1 MSARSHSVRWPPPPL
16 MRAPCHQHFI
26 AGFCQVTD
34 DVATL
39 STITVGAAIAGWCK
53 DQSVKLNTKKLRAN
67 STYTSGPPAPACAP
81 CRIPTACALNRP
93 QERLVEACT
102 GIGAG
107 RAHPKGGAEARSTG
121 STSRRSARAGRR
133 GAHTPASATSPAP
146 PPLPLTLALA
156 RPDPRPSPP
165 LITLASPRPPKPLQV
180 LLNPRHAAARQL
192 AYNTPDDL
200 DELQARRLSA
210 SAKKRAAKK
219 RKRSA
224 SPEVL
229 CLEK

>member
-1 MSARSHSVRWPPPPL
+1 MRARQGVSARSHSVRWPPPPL

-107 RAHPKGGAEARSTG
+107 RAHPKGGAEARG
-121 STSRRSARAGRR
+121 GRRDEGRGELERRVHGGRAGRPDQAR
-133 GAHTPASATSPAP
+133 QGARPRPPPAP
-146 PPLPLTLALA
+146 PHVI
-156 RPDPRPSPP
+156 RG
-165 LITLASPRPPKPLQV
+165 
-180 LLNPRHAAARQL
+180 
-192 AYNTPDDL
+192 
-200 DELQARRLSA
+200 
-210 SAKKRAAKK
+210 
-219 RKRSA
+219 RK
-224 SPEVL
+224 V
-229 CLEK
+229 